1 MQALP
6 TVSVIVPNFMHAA
19 YLEARLASIAS
30 QSYQDFEVIM
40 LDAAILFAVMASAAT
55 LSAVM
60 APVNIF
66 ADVIALAAS

>member
-19 YLEARLASIAS
+19 YLEARLASIAC

-40 LDAAILFAVMASAAT
+40 LDDASTAGSLAILESWAT
-55 LSAVM
+55 KDERFRL
-60 APVNIF
+60 
-66 ADVIALAAS
+66 